1 MFDRDKKKELN
12 AKAIS
17 ELKKHLRI
25 SLEDLREVSG
35 GGDTRKEYSTDKK
48 AIELSIYGSR
58 LINA

>member
-1 MFDRDKKKELN
+1 MFDREKKKELN

-17 ELKKHLRI
+17 ELKKNLRI

-35 GGDTRKEYSTDKK
+35 GGDTREEYYTDEQ

-58 LINA
+58 FFND

>member
-12 AKAIS
+12 SKAIS

-35 GGDTRKEYSTDKK
+35 GGDTREEYSTDKQ